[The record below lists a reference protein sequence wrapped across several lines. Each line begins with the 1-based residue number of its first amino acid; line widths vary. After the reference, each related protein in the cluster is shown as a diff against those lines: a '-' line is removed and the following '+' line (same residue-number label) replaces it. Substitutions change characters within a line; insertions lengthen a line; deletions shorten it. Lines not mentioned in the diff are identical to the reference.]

1 MNYLIILLIIGVVI
15 FLVSQEKSKPENNQ
29 LKPLQE
35 NSYKPNIFMSD
46 NEIEFFNRLVQ
57 AFPEHYI
64 FPQVAMSGLVSPKT
78 NEFKQLNAIKNTY
91 NRLRVDFV
99 IYKDKKVL
107 AIIELDDVT
116 HKGKEDKDNKRD
128 GILNQAG
135 YKTFRF
141 NSKNKP
147 SIEELKK
154 IFFN

>member
-1 MNYLIILLIIGVVI
+1 MIYLFIVIILMVVV
-15 FLVSQEKSKPENNQ
+15 FGAAQQKSSSDKNSV
-29 LKPLQE
+29 KPLLAD
-35 NSYKPNIFMSD
+35 SYKSTVFMSD

-57 AFPEHYI
+57 AFPEYYI

-78 NEFKQLNAIKNTY
+78 TDFKKITSIKNTY

-99 IYKDKKVL
+99 LFKDKKVL
-107 AIIELDDVT
+107 AVIELDDKT

-141 NSKNKP
+141 DSKNKP
-147 SIEELKK
+147 SIEQLKK
-154 IFFN
+154 LIII